1 MPLLLL
7 FIVVPLIEITLFVQ
21 LGSVFGAGWILF
33 GIVASAV
40 LGVWLVR
47 RQGQGVLAE
56 LQRSLNRQADPSEPL
71 ANGAMLLL
79 AGVLLIIPGF
89 FTDTLGFL
97 LLIPQLREK
106 MFRWLRAR
114 VVIQSAAGMSGVRFR
129 SGTRQSRPAGTQDV
143 IEGEYTE
150 IRSEPRRTKGP
161 SGWTQD

>member
-7 FIVVPLIEITLFVQ
+7 FIVIPLIEITLFVE

-56 LQRSLNRQADPSEPL
+56 LQRSLSRQADPSEPL

-79 AGVLLIIPGF
+79 AGVLLIVPGF

-97 LLIPQLREK
+97 LLIPKVREK
-106 MFRWLRAR
+106 VFLWLRSR
-114 VVIQSAAGMSGVRFR
+114 MVIQSTAGMSGIRFR
-129 SGTRQSRPAGTQDV
+129 NGTRQNRPAGAQDV

-150 IRSEPRRTKGP
+150 IRSEPRRSKGP